1 MEMTCEVF
9 ILLNDIA
16 TEGYECGRL
25 GEYDERLEM
34 VVCGNTKKS
43 LSISTLPALP
53 RILQHHPA
61 ANLEGLLKSKRRHLP
76 KQWERFW
83 EVPAARYRAKLFSA
97 ARSVSRKREPQKL
110 SFYSVI
116 T

>member
-34 VVCGNTKKS
+34 VVCEEHKKE
-43 LSISTLPALP
+43 LVDFN
-53 RILQHHPA
+53 A
-61 ANLEGLLKSKRRHLP
+61 AGSPKNIATSSRRQL
-76 KQWERFW
+76 RG
-83 EVPAARYRAKLFSA
+83 AA
-97 ARSVSRKREPQKL
+97 
-110 SFYSVI
+110 
-116 T
+116 